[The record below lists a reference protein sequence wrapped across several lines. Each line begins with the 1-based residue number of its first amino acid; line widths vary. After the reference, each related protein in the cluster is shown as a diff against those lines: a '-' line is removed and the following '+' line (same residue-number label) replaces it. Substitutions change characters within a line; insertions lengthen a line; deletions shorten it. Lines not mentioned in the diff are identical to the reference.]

1 MTIKTNGDIPEC
13 SFCNG
18 VNWKKLINKKATEK
32 KDTNIHKCR
41 ECGSVVDFGTKK
53 EDILHAL
60 YHHNPREEPPIRS
73 IIDEGNK
80 K

>member
-1 MTIKTNGDIPEC
+1 MEAQVLGDDMKDVVFTSPQNLE
-13 SFCNG
+13 
-18 VNWKKLINKKATEK
+18 ATEK